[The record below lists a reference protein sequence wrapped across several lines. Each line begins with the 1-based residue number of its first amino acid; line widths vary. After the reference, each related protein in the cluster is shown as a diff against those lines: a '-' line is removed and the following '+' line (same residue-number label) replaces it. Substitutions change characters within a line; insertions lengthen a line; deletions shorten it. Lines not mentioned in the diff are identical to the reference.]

1 MTNPLRRLLLEI
13 PSNFPQFARPLPG
26 TSVAYS
32 TGAMRLLHL
41 TAPVLMFAAAF
52 LNPSPATAAPSIVV
66 SVPDQTLALVDR
78 GVVTARFPVSTSKFG
93 LGDNPN
99 SYATPLGTMEIASK
113 IGGNAPMGAVFKSR
127 KLTGEILPPNARG
140 RDPIVT
146 RILWLRGLEKSNA
159 RAYSRNIYIH
169 GTPVEKFVGRPV
181 SYGCIRMRSRDVA
194 RLFGAVNVRTR
205 VAVLNTRLNRAV
217 AQAKMQESAAGIR
230 VAAKQQTN
238 DSVNRSRLK
247 SGSGKRLSATPAKT
261 RRAI

>member
-1 MTNPLRRLLLEI
+1 M
-13 PSNFPQFARPLPG
+13 
-26 TSVAYS
+26 
-32 TGAMRLLHL
+32 
-41 TAPVLMFAAAF
+41 
-52 LNPSPATAAPSIVV
+52 AAPSIVV

-113 IGGNAPMGAVFKSR
+113 IGGNARMGAVFKSR
-127 KLTGEILPPNARG
+127 KLTGEVLPPNAAG

-169 GTPVEKFVGRPV
+169 GTPVEKLVGRPV

-217 AQAKMQESAAGIR
+217 AQATLQEKADGAR
-230 VAAKQQTN
+230 LVAKK
-238 DSVNRSRLK
+238 SLRSH
-247 SGSGKRLSATPAKT
+247 SGKRIAANQSPTKLAAN
-261 RRAI
+261 